1 MDASPVVAPL
11 VMILPLLF
19 LIVGVAGTIL
29 WIWMIVD
36 CATKEKS
43 EGNDKSGTKGHVST
57 IDISEVADALPGT
70 ISARWETTHL
80 HFSYLT

>member
-1 MDASPVVAPL
+1 MNASPVVTPF

-19 LIVGVAGTIL
+19 LVVGVGGTIL

-43 EGNDKSGTKGHVST
+43 AGNEKVIWMLVIVLTHWVG
-57 IDISEVADALPGT
+57 AL
-70 ISARWETTHL
+70 IYLLARRPKRIQEL
-80 HFSYLT
+80 GQ